1 MHKYEKIPS
10 FDPDRYETWKLSHNC
25 SLNYTDSSPGME
37 TRGAT
42 RIFKRSIYN
51 IAASKVQSFEFVG
64 KLREKKR
71 LLKIALICY

>member
-10 FDPDRYETWKLSHNC
+10 FDPARYETWKLSHNC

-64 KLREKKR
+64 KPREKKGYTK
-71 LLKIALICY
+71 LP

>member
-1 MHKYEKIPS
+1 
-10 FDPDRYETWKLSHNC
+10 
-25 SLNYTDSSPGME
+25 ME

-64 KLREKKR
+64 KPREKKR
-71 LLKIALICY
+71 LHKIALICY